1 MVSIKEIAEKA
12 GVSVSTVSR
21 VINDKQNVNPEKR
34 AKILQMVKATGYVP
48 NRAARDMVMKRS
60 FTVGIIIPMTF
71 NMFQRQLFSDIEHHL
86 EEFGYH
92 SSFYFVAMS
101 QESETACLR
110 RLKGEKTDGVILLH
124 EIELPEF
131 HEYLETNDIPSV
143 IATFEKEQWKATSI
157 HISEKEAA
165 CAAVNHLIMLGH
177 KEIAL
182 ICGKRYSFGNQRWQG
197 YMNALEAAGI
207 SYDEKNVVFV
217 DSYSIPDGMAGMKE
231 LLDRKLS
238 FSALFAITDELAI
251 GAMRYLEDQGYHVPG
266 DISVV
271 GCDDIEISS
280 YTIPRLTTI
289 RQPVSEMGHMSVS
302 MLHSLITS
310 ESKMN
315 VNIALPFTLI
325 ERESTAKPKKAKL
338 LP

>member
-1 MVSIKEIAEKA
+1 
-12 GVSVSTVSR
+12 
-21 VINDKQNVNPEKR
+21 
-34 AKILQMVKATGYVP
+34 
-48 NRAARDMVMKRS
+48 MKRS

-86 EEFGYH
+86 EDFGYH

-101 QESETACLR
+101 QESEEACLR

-131 HEYLETNDIPSV
+131 REYLEKNDIPSV
-143 IATFEKEQWKATSI
+143 IATFEKERWKSTSI
-157 HISEKEAA
+157 HISENEAA
-165 CAAVNHLIMLGH
+165 SAAVNHLIKLGH
-177 KEIAL
+177 REIAL
-182 ICGKRYSFGNQRWQG
+182 LSGKRYSFGRQRLQG
-197 YMNALEAAGI
+197 YVNALESAGI
-207 SYDEKNVVFV
+207 PYNESKVVFV
-217 DSYSIPDGMAGMKE
+217 DSYSISDGMSGMKE
-231 LLDRKLS
+231 LLDRKIS

-251 GAMRYLEDQGYHVPG
+251 GAMRYLKDRGYQVPG

-289 RQPVSEMGHMSVS
+289 RQPVSEMGKMSVA

-325 ERESTAKPKKAKL
+325 ERESVTEYTKNI
-338 LP
+338 

>member
-1 MVSIKEIAEKA
+1 MVSIKEVAQKA

-21 VINDKQNVNPEKR
+21 VINGKQNVSPEKR
-34 AKILQMVKATGYVP
+34 AKIMQMVKATGYVP

-86 EEFGYH
+86 EDFGYH

-101 QESETACLR
+101 QESEEACLR

-131 HEYLETNDIPSV
+131 REYLEKNDIPSV
-143 IATFEKEQWKATSI
+143 IATFEKERWKSTSI
-157 HISEKEAA
+157 HISENEAA
-165 CAAVNHLIMLGH
+165 SAAVNHLIKLGH
-177 KEIAL
+177 REIAL
-182 ICGKRYSFGNQRWQG
+182 LSGKRYSFGRQRLQG
-197 YMNALEAAGI
+197 YVNALESAGI
-207 SYDEKNVVFV
+207 PYNESKVVFV
-217 DSYSIPDGMAGMKE
+217 DSYSISDGMSGMKE
-231 LLDRKLS
+231 LLDRKIS

-251 GAMRYLEDQGYHVPG
+251 GAMRYLKDRGYQVPG

-289 RQPVSEMGHMSVS
+289 RQPVSEMGKMSVA

-325 ERESTAKPKKAKL
+325 ERESVTEYTKNI
-338 LP
+338 